1 MDSQLVDLH
10 CHILPGIDDGAKN
23 LNVSMSLI
31 QKEMQDGVVGIV
43 FTPHF
48 HYERIAL
55 DTFVQ
60 QRKSAYRQVVAQLA
74 ARKLPLA
81 VKLGAEVYFTTA
93 LASLDLSKLAF
104 AGSRYILIE
113 FPTSFHPGGIEDTLF
128 GVQSRGYT
136 PILAHVE
143 RYPYVTE
150 DPTLL
155 YRWVSSG
162 ALAQINASG
171 LVRGGHTA
179 KWLQKLLDWNLVHL
193 MCTDCHSIDTR
204 PPNLKDGMAQLNS
217 STARLLQKNAINV
230 YLNREIPLREPIEPK
245 FRFGRWV

>member
-1 MDSQLVDLH
+1 M
-10 CHILPGIDDGAKN
+10 
-23 LNVSMSLI
+23 
-31 QKEMQDGVVGIV
+31 
-43 FTPHF
+43 
-48 HYERIAL
+48 
-55 DTFVQ
+55 
-60 QRKSAYRQVVAQLA
+60 AQLA
-74 ARKLPLA
+74 ERKLPLA
-81 VKLGAEVYFTTA
+81 VKLGAEVYFTAA

-113 FPTSFHPGGIEDTLF
+113 FPTSIHPGGIEDTLF
-128 GVQSRGYT
+128 AVQNRGYT

-179 KWLQKLLDWNLVHL
+179 KWLHKLLDWNLVHL
-193 MCTDCHSIDTR
+193 MCSDCHSVTTR
-204 PPNLKDGMAQLNS
+204 PPNLKDGMAQISS
-217 STARLLQKNAINV
+217 STAKLLQKNAIDV
-230 YLNREIPLREPIEPK
+230 YLNKEISIKEPIEPK

>member
-1 MDSQLVDLH
+1 MSSQLVDLH

-23 LNVSMSLI
+23 LDVSMSLI
-31 QKEMQDGVVGIV
+31 QKEMEDGVVGIV

-48 HYERIAL
+48 HYERITL
-55 DTFVQ
+55 DAFVQ
-60 QRKSAYRQVVAQLA
+60 QRKMAYRSVVAQLA
-74 ARKLPLA
+74 ERKLPLA

-113 FPTSFHPGGIEDTLF
+113 FPTSIHPGGIEDTLF
-128 GVQSRGYT
+128 AVQNRGYT

-171 LVRGGHTA
+171 LVRSGHTA
-179 KWLQKLLDWNLVHL
+179 KWLHKLLDWNLVHL
-193 MCTDCHSIDTR
+193 MCSDCLCYNPPAKSERRDGTDKR
-204 PPNLKDGMAQLNS
+204 
-217 STARLLQKNAINV
+217 STAKLLQKNAIDV
-230 YLNREIPLREPIEPK
+230 YLNKEISIKEPIEPK